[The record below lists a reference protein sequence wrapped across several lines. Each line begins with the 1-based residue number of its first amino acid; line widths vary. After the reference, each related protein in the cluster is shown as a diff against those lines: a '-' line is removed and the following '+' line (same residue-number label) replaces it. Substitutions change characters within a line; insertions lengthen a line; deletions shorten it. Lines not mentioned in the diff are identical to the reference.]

1 MAEKERIRHFD
12 TLKGIAIILVV
23 VHHVF
28 GYNDTIIDQMLESLR
43 MPLFV
48 LVSGI
53 FFHSDAD
60 FGCWLLRNS
69 IATYFHCSF
78 SAYYMPLFT
87 TFS

>member
-53 FFHSDAD
+53 F
-60 FGCWLLRNS
+60 L
-69 IATYFHCSF
+69 
-78 SAYYMPLFT
+78 
-87 TFS
+87 